1 MISLLSEVKRFWI
14 CGAPVYVIYLR
25 MLRFVIPLM
34 ILAPIAVTQQDPRF
48 HTDVMLVN
56 VTCSVRSAEGR
67 FVGGLSRDDFEILED
82 GVAQKIQ
89 FFARQSELPLSIG
102 LMVDASGSQN
112 KFIERHVQ
120 DIRTFLEGVLRPSD
134 RAFAL
139 CFGDHLRLVSDFTS
153 SPDAILDGLARF
165 QHGSRGMPE
174 LGPILDRD
182 LGTALYDAIYY
193 PIEEKMTGG
202 DQRRRALII
211 FSDGEENSSEHDLLD
226 AIRAAENADTV
237 LFGIRYT
244 RMEHNHL
251 TARNKYG
258 IRGMDHLT
266 EQTGGAA
273 FDALHT
279 DVGKAFEQIDTQLR
293 TMYELAFASTNPA
306 HDGSY
311 RKLTSRLKQSGL
323 TVRAESGYFETN

>member
-1 MISLLSEVKRFWI
+1 
-14 CGAPVYVIYLR
+14 
-25 MLRFVIPLM
+25 
-34 ILAPIAVTQQDPRF
+34 
-48 HTDVMLVN
+48 
-56 VTCSVRSAEGR
+56 
-67 FVGGLSRDDFEILED
+67 
-82 GVAQKIQ
+82 
-89 FFARQSELPLSIG
+89 LSIG
-102 LMVDASGSQN
+102 LIVDASGSQS
-112 KFIERHVQ
+112 KFISRHVQ
-120 DIRTFLEGVLRPSD
+120 DVRTFLEGVLRPSD

-311 RKLTSRLKQSGL
+311 RKLTIRLKQSGL

>member
-1 MISLLSEVKRFWI
+1 
-14 CGAPVYVIYLR
+14 
-25 MLRFVIPLM
+25 MLRFVIPLL
-34 ILAPIAVTQQDPRF
+34 ILLILVPIASTQQDPRF
-48 HTDVMLVN
+48 HTDVMLIN
-56 VTCSVRSAEGR
+56 VTCSVRSAEGQ
-67 FVGGLSRDDFEILED
+67 FVAGLGRDDFEVLED

-102 LMVDASGSQN
+102 LIVDASGSQS
-112 KFIERHVQ
+112 KFISRHVE

-139 CFGDHLRLVSDFTS
+139 CFGNHLRLVSDFTS
-153 SPDAILDGLARF
+153 SPAAILDGLARF
-165 QHGSRGMPE
+165 EHGSRGMPE
-174 LGPILDRD
+174 LGPTLDRD

-193 PIEEKMTGG
+193 PIQEKMTGG

-226 AIRAAENADTV
+226 AIRATQNADTV

-244 RMEHNHL
+244 RMQHNQL
-251 TARNKYG
+251 TARNKYS
-258 IRGMDHLT
+258 IRAMDHLAG
-266 EQTGGAA
+266 ETGGAT
-273 FDALHT
+273 FDALQT
-279 DVGKAFEQIDTQLR
+279 DVAKAFEQIDAQLR

-311 RKLTSRLKQSGL
+311 RKLTIRLKQSGL
-323 TVRAESGYFETN
+323 TVLAKSGYFAAD